1 MKELFF
7 KSLKRSIL
15 MMMILVGVLAMMFGF
30 LFIGEVLFGGAIGI
44 IIGMFLNLFILII
57 IGNMIIEGGY

>member
-1 MKELFF
+1 
-7 KSLKRSIL
+7 